1 MSSKPGTWQP
11 GQSGNPNGRPR
22 KGLALT
28 DVLREHMELSDEGDS
43 VPRKVR
49 LAERLYELAM
59 AGNVSAIEYIA
70 NRLDGKP
77 TQAIALVDGSNPLH
91 HQVNVRTSGRR
102 RSADD
107 VPRIAPPDDDAVAD
121 DN

>member
-11 GQSGNPNGRPR
+11 GQSGNPAGRPR

-28 DVLREHMELSDEGDS
+28 DVLREHMELSDEGDT
-43 VPRKVR
+43 VPRKQR
-49 LAERLYELAM
+49 LAEKLYELAM
-59 AGNVSAIEYIA
+59 AGNVSAVEYIV

-77 TQAIALVDGSNPLH
+77 TQAIALVDGGNPLH
-91 HQVNVRTSGRR
+91 HRVNVRST
-102 RSADD
+102 
-107 VPRIAPPDDDAVAD
+107 PRIAPPPDADTD